1 MTIQR
6 WLLLWAGVFAALSL
20 AVSAQTLPPPPAATT
35 VTPSGQTAT
44 TVTQAAGA
52 TQVATTTVSGGNAYN
67 AFSAFQVAP
76 GSTVDLLVPS
86 AATTNNLLNLVSGTQ
101 AQIFGTVNSLLSG
114 GAVGGNI
121 FFADPQ
127 GIVIGTTGVMNVGSL
142 TLATP
147 TADFV
152 NNFFNDIA
160 GNTAALLAGTEPI
173 DGSGLIA
180 VAGQVHSVGPTTL
193 AAGTVNVSGGVSTGA
208 AQFTSLVNTSGLQTG
223 QAIQI
228 NGNSITIDGGLYG
241 GSAAASLN
249 AGTDDVNLTASPSD
263 TEALANAV
271 ASITLG
277 NANVGGNNINIQAT
291 ASATSK
297 DSFASEVTNLADTT
311 SFPFN
316 VLGLANV
323 NSATANASINLGSG
337 GTTTL
342 NAAHNVSIAAEADTN
357 VNVITL
363 APVGDITYGATDATA
378 VANLGSNAHITAGG
392 DASLGTRINNTL
404 YLNPSAVGTGTP
416 SASVSYGSAGSTST
430 TTLAGT
436 VQAAHIGISADNE
449 NSFTTNA
456 GAAAADNGIAG
467 IGVALGFYQSQAN
480 AVLSGTA
487 TASGADS
494 TANNTTTPALNLL
507 ATSNNNTDFLSSASS
522 VSSDTS
528 VSTVTQSAT
537 GGLAFVG
544 DLADF
549 LSKLGKSQ
557 ENSQSDPSP
566 LALSAAVSYGK
577 SSNQAN
583 ATVSGTAT
591 AQAGSASIQSSAQD
605 TPQASANGT
614 AGGAKASLGGGVA
627 ITSFSNTANTTV
639 SGAVS
644 GDQGV
649 SILADATLPNP
660 FNLNAFTSL
669 PGEFNNFQ
677 FVAPSSITDGGAYQK
692 DWNAAQ
698 ALGGDLVN
706 VLNPNNQSGLGQFL
720 NSNLGLNNVVT
731 SFVNTGASAEG
742 GQNGGASFGLA
753 GSVNIL
759 GITNQATATV
769 ASGAV
774 VDAAH
779 GGVGV
784 NANGDAYLI
793 NIAGMAADLGQLKDK
808 NPGASGDAA
817 LGGSYNGI
825 TLNNGATAA
834 VNDGAQVTAENGGA
848 VGVNGDTAET
858 LINVTQAGDNAGKFG
873 VNGAFGWITLNN
885 NAYGYIQSGATVAA
899 GGDVNV
905 GANNDLTDF
914 TIGGAL
920 GYGGNAQ
927 VGATVDW
934 NQFTD
939 NTEAYI
945 GDPGDARTSNSGGSV
960 TAGGNV
966 NVDAIANETL
976 WNISLAA
983 EAATGQSQNDTG
995 SANTSEGGGS
1005 TSTSE
1010 GTGSGGKG
1018 SGSESFGLGISGNVS
1033 INDITDNTRAFIN
1046 NAAQVLAAGQ
1056 IGLKATDTSFA
1067 VSGGL
1072 AAAIASG
1079 GDSGLALAGAFA
1091 RNDFSKTTEATADNA
1106 LLAGPLV
1113 GGQASKAGSISLDA
1127 ESNGSLLTIAAGGG
1141 IAMGDG
1147 LGLAGSVNNNVLTN
1161 TTKAGLGNGAVAE
1174 AQGDIT
1180 LNASQA
1186 DRALSIAGA
1195 LAYSGSFGLG
1205 AALDYSTY
1213 SNTTDAYIGDGANV
1227 SAGGNLKLTA
1237 STDEKLL
1244 PIAAALG
1251 VSDEVS
1257 LGGSVVKDQIT
1268 NDTEATIGA
1277 ATATAGDNLLLGAD
1291 DSSQL
1296 LLVAGSLGG
1305 SGSAGIGLAGA
1316 ISIQSQ
1322 PLLDRTV
1329 KATIG
1334 GGATVSALGNTSD
1347 AISYQGQNVV
1357 GTLLDATAESGA
1369 DTIVAGV
1376 GVAGDAG
1383 IAASLALNYI
1393 TEDVEASIDS
1403 GASVNAN
1410 NTNPTPSQSVGVN
1423 ANDSSQILD
1432 VAGEI
1437 AGAGT
1442 AAIGAAADVQFLHR
1456 TVKADL
1462 GGTINASDNIT
1473 ATATLGGS
1481 DWSVAG
1487 AASLAGTV
1495 DLAGAASAIFDTTQV
1510 TADVLPSA
1518 TIAAQGNVLLDAER
1532 TANLTTIDGELGF
1545 SAEVGVGGAV
1555 SLVEQQ
1561 DTTTADVGNGAT
1573 VTALGKHAALNT
1585 LVNLNG
1591 TATPGPV
1598 DGLAVI
1604 ANANDN
1610 LLTIAAG
1617 GQVTTGVSVA
1627 GSVVLNDISE
1637 TTQAYVDS
1645 NAVINPASS
1654 QNQAGGGQMVDILAH
1669 DGTTLTS
1676 GVGALAAGIDLY
1688 GVGIGAAVNLEG
1700 PVAQLPSAASSFSS
1714 SLTSNLNGSADAQA
1728 SSVPGGFSKLT
1739 TAGVNDGA
1747 TVNAKARLDIA
1758 ALSSEDLTSYDGAVG
1773 AGIVGVA
1780 GSVELDDYTPTTTA
1794 YFGNCGGPSC
1804 ADSTGATAKVGSA
1817 NVQANDQFG
1826 YNAVVGEVS
1835 LGGVGLGA
1843 SVLDAIV
1850 AANTSAFV
1858 GDNSDLTTATGA
1870 QIGSDFTDSFDAAT
1884 LAGGVAAIAVNV
1896 PYASITDQ
1904 SNNAAF
1910 IANSATVAGGNGG
1923 VELSATMRRTV
1934 AALSGAAQLGALGAG
1949 ATILDVT
1956 FAGANHAAIGNG
1968 DTVTGNGNINL
1979 AANLYDTVPEYLP
1992 ANFAQ
1997 VPGIPANTIPTG
2009 VLGASVGGL
2018 AGIGGQVTLTDNA
2031 GDFAAT
2037 GNSTLTAGNGINVQ
2051 ANDQPRLWA
2060 SAGAAEAGLIGA
2072 GAAIADIYVGGQT
2085 GATLEGTDTATSGA
2099 IQVSSQLLE
2108 NLTANATGIGAGVA
2122 NGDGTVANI
2131 NDTGSNAV
2139 TQAGTASAGGDAYFD
2154 ASTARTA
2161 NATSGS
2167 TSYGL
2172 LAVGISFADVNLGG
2186 STTAAFNPG
2195 TVTAGTSNH
2204 NGTAT
2209 LHAEVTD
2216 TANPSATVNAGGA
2229 GSGVGAM
2236 SGNPD
2241 GLNADPNL
2249 IDPTVE
2255 TTVASGSKVNAA
2267 TINILA
2273 NDTSNLYPSA
2283 NGGLT
2288 GALNVG
2294 LLDAEGKADPQLTL
2308 TMDGTLTGGAVTV
2321 QDGSHQTVVAG
2332 ATSSESSSL
2341 ASGYS
2346 TRDGADASPYIQLT
2360 LGGAVNASGNALV
2373 ESDSNNTVSAAAD
2386 ATAGAFSLAAGGYT
2400 TSTANIFNNNL
2411 VTVSGT
2417 IASSGGNSAL
2427 NAISD
2432 NNIIQ
2437 NNATGGTGSGVL
2449 TGADTTANSTLTDN
2463 THANLDGNLD
2473 ALQGTASQLAQSTD
2487 NATSNALDQ
2496 TSGFSGASYVEAS
2509 SYTGVTAD
2517 IVANVDGSANVQAA
2531 VYDLTATLPVMQS
2544 SSVANAIAEP
2554 GLHGDGTANS
2564 DFEGHLNPVVN
2575 VLNGASI
2582 TAPAINILANVGN
2595 QIPLSFAVF
2604 GNSDATAGTHSAS
2617 GSATANA
2624 TNNAYLDPS
2633 ANLDT
2638 GATLTTNN
2646 LKVQALYPLTPLFG
2660 SQPNVSGVSTVT
2672 WVATQ
2677 VQEVVNEVVGWIPFI
2692 GNLINQVTKTVTQ
2705 WVEQITDSTTN
2716 ANSYGAFHP
2725 GSNIN
2730 LNATIQQL
2738 GGAGSAN
2745 LTIGPNGQVEP
2756 GAQGLSVQG
2765 QDSSNVLM
2773 SSLVND
2779 SNPLTIFLQAQGGTI
2794 AGNPTIIAQDMPASV
2809 SITNDSNLNLI
2820 LQQLSPIAGNNGQP
2834 ALTTQADTVNLNPT
2848 FVENQTP
2855 TAITIANNGAGDV
2868 VFTNTIADQPGSL
2881 SVTNAG
2887 GDILGTVNSLLEVNQ
2902 LALDAPHGS
2911 IGSAAGTSFACALCP
2926 FADNSGNL
2934 ALGALNA
2941 QPDEVALAANAAPVA
2956 PTVSAVARGDID
2968 LALTPYESV
2977 AGQVITAAP
2986 SVDLTNILAGGN
2998 ANLTLNPAAVQGVE
3012 LKTYTFTLGALQF
3025 TFTYPAPVN
3034 GPAGNTDYNV
3044 GAGQWLAAGGN
3055 LSLDANGS
3063 SGSQVTLN
3071 DNGLVASGFQNL
3083 AFVLGPNGAPSSLV
3097 SADGQNNAS
3106 LLNYLQNFGGAP
3118 VLSNLDVSDGGHIA
3132 VTGSNG
3138 AVTGNGVLGVLNG
3151 LSGVQIAN
3159 NDPHQSL
3166 MVQNLSDG
3174 GTVGSSIQVFG
3185 ENQGLSGTLAGTGV
3199 SLANYGDPAGN
3210 INVSSQGGL
3219 QVAGVVNAP
3228 LGEVV
3233 LQAQQN
3239 LDATAG
3245 RIVAGTAANLSSQG
3259 DASLGPIEV
3268 LNGDLQAL
3276 AGGNLFADGEITA
3289 ARDASLRA
3297 GQSLAVQQLT
3307 AGANADLNAQQNL
3320 KVEALDAGGNATL
3333 AAGQDINAGSVVA
3346 GQAANLHAGGN
3357 INAQAVVALGG
3368 ASLDAGAG
3376 INLATLQAG
3385 TDAELAAGQDIVYNL
3400 LRARGNATLLA
3411 GGNILGKG
3419 PLTAGQN
3426 ATLTAQHGGIALQ
3439 DLSAGQDANLSAE
3452 QDIAALLA
3460 TAGRDANLTAGHDIN
3475 LGTLAAGQGASL
3487 QAGGDIN
3494 LAPGSISAGG
3504 DATLAAA
3511 GNINSQNGSIGAG
3524 QDAMLTAGHDI
3535 LLGAVTAGQNATL
3548 QAGQDINLG
3557 TVAAVAGNADLT
3569 ATVGSI
3575 NIGAVTAGTDANLT
3589 AGTDVNGPSG
3599 TIAAGQDATLAA
3611 GNDINLGTVAA
3622 GNNALLTAG
3631 QSINFGTITA
3641 GTDATLTAGADVNGP
3656 NGTITAGQNATL
3668 QAGQDINLGTVAAV
3682 AGNADLTATAGS
3694 INFGTIT
3701 AGTDA
3706 NLTAGADLNG
3716 PNGTVTAGQDATL
3729 AAGNDINLG
3738 TVAAGNN
3745 ALLTAGQSINFGAI
3759 TAGTDANLTAGADLN
3774 GPNGTVT
3781 AGQDATLA
3789 AGNDINLGTVAAGNN
3804 ATLTANDDI
3813 NINAAGSITAGNT
3826 ASLTTLV
3833 NDINLLGTVTAPTA
3847 LLTANRN
3854 ISGGGTVKANVT
3866 QLAAET
3872 GAIGSTGDDINL
3884 ELNTLNGVTP
3894 TLSVASRGDSNLNL
3908 TAVDPPDPNAGGNG
3922 GGLVDPQE
3930 PVGSGPTLYADIIN
3944 LLVGG
3949 NVAMNLNPG
3958 VETLADGSTQ
3968 AANAWYEIPAGD
3980 AAIAA
3985 GNINVNETGQNRDYS
4000 AVTLDVDGLLAS
4012 GFQNL
4017 NYTIGPTGAWT
4028 TTVTDGGKTATG
4040 PVNFG
4045 TIANGVINLSNIN
4058 ANQGGVIRIA
4068 GTGQLANANNL
4079 WVLSGPSSVT
4089 IDNQDPNL
4097 LLQTND
4103 IGLGYGLGEINI
4115 AHRTSTGGI
4124 VTIRDEQGGKQG
4136 GGQGEGDQGGD
4147 GHNWGDIGIGND
4159 KGNGQ
4164 ETGGGMG
4171 NDGLGDGA
4179 NDGAEHLP
4187 SLTLTSAAGINLA
4200 GQIANAGG
4208 VTQITA
4214 QGNITGGGLTL
4225 SRLLTLTSVGGGIGA
4240 PGAALAVGIGDAD
4253 GDIDGL
4259 LNASA
4264 AGDIYLTA
4272 PASDLPLG
4280 TITTPG
4286 NIDLSTPAGSILNA
4300 LGDPDSDHSRH
4311 DAPPP
4316 PNLSGNNITLNAGG
4330 SIGTDDLALT
4340 GIATGQWNLAA
4351 GTGIHLASAGDFN
4364 AGAVQTLAGEVNL
4377 RVDGN
4382 ATLGQLSA
4390 PSAAVAVNRA
4400 GGSLSIGQA
4409 AIASELDASADN
4421 ILIGLLTH
4429 TDAVQPLELALAGY
4443 RGGMAQSII
4452 ANVVSISPVLLE
4464 EYASQTGAVS
4474 VAGDWLDVDHARIG
4488 QSASF
4493 SNAWLRVALT
4503 NTDRR
4508 GQAESLNLD
4517 LVGNQQ
4523 RTQGGELSSTV
4534 TTLQSGTFPLPATL
4548 TRVEQEMV
4556 RELGHDGG
4564 H

>member
-1 MTIQR
+1 MKLHR
-6 WLLLWAGVFAALSL
+6 SLLFLAGMIAAFAL
-20 AVSAQTLPPPPAATT
+20 AVSAQAPPLPPPPAATT

-52 TQVATTTVSGGNAYN
+52 TQVATGTVSGGNGYN

-76 GSTVDLLVPS
+76 GSTVDLLVPA
-86 AATTNNLLNLVSGTQ
+86 AATNNNLLNLVSGSQT
-101 AQIFGTVNSLLSG
+101 QIFGTVNSLLNN
-114 GAVGGNI
+114 GAIGGNI

-127 GIVIGTTGVMNVGSL
+127 GIVIGTTGILNVGSL

-147 TADFV
+147 TANFV
-152 NNFFNDIA
+152 NNFFNDTT
-160 GNTAALLAGTEPI
+160 GNTATLLAGTEPLTS
-173 DGSGLIA
+173 DGLIA
-180 VAGQVHSVGPTTL
+180 VAGQVRSVGPTTMS
-193 AAGTVNVSGGVSTGA
+193 AGTVDISGTVTTGA
-208 AQFTSLVNTSGLQTG
+208 SQFTNLVNTAGLQTG
-223 QAIQI
+223 QAINI
-228 NGNSITIDGGLYG
+228 NGNTISIDGGLYG
-241 GSAAASLN
+241 GATAASLN

-271 ASITLG
+271 AAISVNNASLSG
-277 NANVGGNNINIQAT
+277 NGINIKAT
-291 ASATSK
+291 ASATSSDTLGSQLSSIT
-297 DSFASEVTNLADTT
+297 DST
-311 SFPFN
+311 SFPFS
-316 VLGLANV
+316 VTGNV
-323 NSATANASINLGSG
+323 NIDTASANAAINLGG
-337 GTTTL
+337 GTGSTSL
-342 NAAHNVSIAAEADTN
+342 HAAGNVTIAAEADTSTT
-357 VNVITL
+357 IKTL
-363 APVGDITYGATDATA
+363 AAVGDFSYGTTDATA
-378 VANLGSNAHITAGG
+378 TANLASNASITAGG
-392 DASLGTRINNTL
+392 NVALGTLVNNTL
-404 YLNPSAVGTGTP
+404 ALSPSAASAGTP
-416 SASVSYGSAGSTST
+416 SASVTFGKARSTST

-436 VQAAHIGISADNE
+436 VQAATIGITADNE
-449 NSFTTNA
+449 NSFS
-456 GAAAADNGIAG
+456 AAATTTSGSNGFAG
-467 IGVALGFYQSQAN
+467 VGVALGFYSSQAN

-487 TASGADS
+487 TASGADTTS
-494 TANNTTTPALNLL
+494 NNMTTPALDVL
-507 ATSNNNTDFLSSASS
+507 ATSNNSSDNVSSSSS
-522 VSSDTS
+522 VSSDSTAT
-528 VSTVTQSAT
+528 TVTNSAS
-537 GGLAFVG
+537 GGVPFLG
-544 DLADF
+544 DVAAY
-549 LSKLGKSQ
+549 LGKFGQSKTSS
-557 ENSQSDPSP
+557 ESNSGK
-566 LALSAAVSYGK
+566 LALAAAVSYAS

-583 ATVSGTAT
+583 ATVSGTGT
-591 AQAGSASIQSSAQD
+591 AQLGSVGINSQATDKPQESAGGSASGSQLSV
-605 TPQASANGT
+605 
-614 AGGAKASLGGGVA
+614 GGGVA
-627 ITSFSNTANTTV
+627 IANFSNTANTTV
-639 SGAVS
+639 SGTVS

-649 SILADATLPNP
+649 SILAAATLPDP
-660 FNLNAFTSL
+660 FDLSAFTNL
-669 PGEFNNFQ
+669 PNEFNNFQ
-677 FVAPSSITDGGAYQK
+677 FVAPSSITDGSAYQK
-692 DWNAAQ
+692 DWNAAEK
-698 ALGGDLVN
+698 LGGDLAN
-706 VLNPNNQSGLGQFL
+706 VLNPSNSNGIGQFL
-720 NSNLGLNNVVT
+720 NSNLGLSNVVT

-742 GQNGGASFGLA
+742 GQGGGTSFGLA

-769 ASGAV
+769 ASGAI
-774 VDAAH
+774 VDAAN

-784 NANGDAYLI
+784 NANANAFLI
-793 NIAGMAADLGQLKDK
+793 NVAGLAADLGQLKDK

-817 LGGSYNGI
+817 LGGSYNGV

-848 VGVNGDTAET
+848 INVAGDTAET

-885 NAYGYIQSGATVAA
+885 NAFGYIQSGATVAA

-905 GANNDLTDF
+905 GANNNLTDF

-920 GYGGNAQ
+920 GFGGNAQ

-945 GDPGDARTSNSGGSV
+945 GDPNDQRTSNSGGSV

-3745 ALLTAGQSINFGAI
+3745 A
-3759 TAGTDANLTAGADLN
+3759 
-3774 GPNGTVT
+3774 
-3781 AGQDATLA
+3781 
-3789 AGNDINLGTVAAGNN
+3789 
-3804 ATLTANDDI
+3804 TLTANDDI